1 MFSLFVTPSLAGHF
15 FLYYF
20 SMLRSHF
27 IPQFILRA
35 FCEGD
40 KIQYMDLASKNVESR
55 NPRSV
60 FSEDGYYP
68 EQLEHEL
75 CDKIERNFAP
85 VHKKIISSRYK
96 MILDANEMFLLKKYL
111 LVASLRIKSDELKQ
125 ISTEDF
131 FKNVEAALNCS
142 TKDDFNRLMFNAKLK
157 SNLILEEFFKHIV
170 GSYTIFIK
178 TSHSKI
184 DFVIPDSGSANYI
197 GAYQDKKFEIINGMI
212 NMVPIPLFYDIK
224 VKMTKHDYTIFP
236 LSKNTAV
243 LCVNPFYKLLVG
255 KPLTSNSIPHVFG
268 FGNTELIQDAKV
280 GFNPNGTI
288 KDYTFDI
295 KQLSRQDT
303 CFLNHLMLTNA
314 ESHIAFANR
323 EKIGIEL

>member
-1 MFSLFVTPSLAGHF
+1 
-15 FLYYF
+15 
-20 SMLRSHF
+20 MLRSHF

-75 CDKIERNFAP
+75 CDKIERDFAP

-243 LCVNPFYKLLVG
+243 LCVNPFYKLLVE
-255 KPLTSNSIPHVFG
+255 KPLTTNSIPHVFG

-295 KQLSRQDT
+295 KQLSRQDA

-314 ESHIAFANR
+314 ECHIAFANR
-323 EKIGIEL
+323 EKIGVEL

>member
-1 MFSLFVTPSLAGHF
+1 
-15 FLYYF
+15 
-20 SMLRSHF
+20 MLRSHF

-55 NPRSV
+55 NPRSI

-75 CDKIERNFAP
+75 CDKIERDFAP

-184 DFVIPDSGSANYI
+184 DFVISGSANYI

-295 KQLSRQDT
+295 KQLSRQDA

-314 ESHIAFANR
+314 ECHIAFANR
-323 EKIGIEL
+323 EKIGVEL

>member
-1 MFSLFVTPSLAGHF
+1 
-15 FLYYF
+15 
-20 SMLRSHF
+20 
-27 IPQFILRA
+27 
-35 FCEGD
+35 
-40 KIQYMDLASKNVESR
+40 MDLTSKNVESR

-75 CDKIERNFAP
+75 CDKIERDFAP

-184 DFVIPDSGSANYI
+184 DFVIPDSDSANYI
-197 GAYQDKKFEIINGMI
+197 GTYQDKKFEIINGMI

-280 GFNPNGTI
+280 GFNPNETI

-295 KQLSRQDT
+295 KQLSRQDA